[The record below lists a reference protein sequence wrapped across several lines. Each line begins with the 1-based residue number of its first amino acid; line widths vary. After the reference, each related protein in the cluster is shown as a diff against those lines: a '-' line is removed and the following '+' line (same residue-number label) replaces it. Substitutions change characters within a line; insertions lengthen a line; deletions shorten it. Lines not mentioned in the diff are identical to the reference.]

1 MKKTGQKNFLMTLS
15 VIFMIFFL
23 NVSSL
28 IAETIKK
35 YDVSIQIN
43 KNGTLTINE
52 TIDYD
57 FGDKLDKHG
66 IIRRIPLRSKKS
78 GIDIYKSHVKINSVK
93 RNGEPEI

>member
-35 YDVSIQIN
+35 YYV
-43 KNGTLTINE
+43 
-52 TIDYD
+52 
-57 FGDKLDKHG
+57 
-66 IIRRIPLRSKKS
+66 
-78 GIDIYKSHVKINSVK
+78 
-93 RNGEPEI
+93 